1 MDSRECNDIFFET
14 LAKILIRSFL
24 LGLAFLLIWFLFYL
38 IGTSWMYEINAKW
51 FDIGKRDFHLINY
64 YGMGFVK
71 LSILVGFLFPYL
83 SIRLIL
89 RKKKESIEQ
98 SSR

>member
-1 MDSRECNDIFFET
+1 MDNKECNDIFFET
-14 LAKILIRSFL
+14 LAKILIKSFL
-24 LGLAFLLIWFLFYL
+24 LGAAFLLMWFLFYL
-38 IGTSWMYEINAKW
+38 IGTNWMYEMNAKW
-51 FDIGKRDFHLINY
+51 FGIGKHDFDLINY

-89 RKKKESIEQ
+89 RRKKKSI
-98 SSR
+98 

>member
-1 MDSRECNDIFFET
+1 MTIGSGEYNDIFFET

-38 IGTSWMYEINAKW
+38 FGPNWMDKINAKW

-71 LSILVGFLFPYL
+71 LSILVGFFFPYL
-83 SIRLIL
+83 SL
-89 RKKKESIEQ
+89 RSV
-98 SSR
+98 

>member
-1 MDSRECNDIFFET
+1 VDNKECNDIFFET

-24 LGLAFLLIWFLFYL
+24 LGVAFLLMWFLFYL
-38 IGTSWMYEINAKW
+38 IGTNWMYEMNAKW
-51 FDIGKRDFHLINY
+51 FDIGKHDFDLINY
-64 YGMGFVK
+64 YCMGFVK

-89 RKKKESIEQ
+89 RRKKKSI
-98 SSR
+98 